1 MIGFLIVVIL
11 GPIFIPMLARF
22 KFGQT
27 VRDEGPQSHLAK
39 NGTPTMGGVMM
50 IASILIRAYKSK
62 NKSRTDSW
70 TYLYSRIWFCR
81 IFR

>member
-1 MIGFLIVVIL
+1 MLGIRELTFTAMIGFLIVIIL

-39 NGTPTMGGVMM
+39 MEHQQWVV
-50 IASILIRAYKSK
+50 
-62 NKSRTDSW
+62 
-70 TYLYSRIWFCR
+70 
-81 IFR
+81 